1 MMFQK
6 VSAAKFTSAKKAMET
21 AIIHD
26 TEQERKEIL
35 KRYRHL
41 LRVIKPRLH
50 REEDKR
56 LVRRAFD
63 VALEAHKEMRRKS
76 GEPYILHPLA
86 VATIVSEEMGLGPT
100 SVICALLHDT
110 VEDTEISLDEI
121 RREFGDTVAKIV
133 DGLTKISGVFDLQ
146 SSQQA
151 ENFRKLVL
159 SLTDDMRVILI
170 KIADRLHNM
179 RTLEHMP
186 RNKQL
191 KIASETSFLY
201 APLAHR
207 LGFYEI
213 KSELE
218 DLAMKYTETDMYR
231 LIAKKLNETKRERNR
246 YINEFIA
253 PIEERLRKEG
263 LKFRIYGRPKS
274 IHSIWNKMQTKG
286 VDFEQ
291 VYDLF
296 AIRIIIDTPPEKEKA
311 ECWRVYSIVTD
322 FYRPN
327 PGRLRD
333 WISNPKANGYEALH
347 TTVIK
352 DGKWVEVQIRT
363 ERMDEIAER
372 GYAAHFKY
380 KEGMASSESALDE
393 WLLKMREIIKN
404 PESNALDFI
413 NDFRLNLYSQEIY
426 VFTPKGQLKRLPSN
440 ATALDFAFDIHTDI
454 GMTCIGAKVNHKLVP
469 LSHRL
474 TTGDQVEIITSK
486 KQKPTEDWLNFVIT
500 GKAKAKIKNAL
511 KEEMRLRA
519 AEGKEMLER
528 RLRTLRVEFSSDLL
542 NDLALYY
549 RMPGVTELYAAI
561 AAKKIDLKGLSK
573 DKFEDNRLIL
583 PKEPDKKT
591 ADKTSSLEEA
601 VRNTLNKNA
610 ELLIFGDNLEKIDYK
625 FAHCCSPI
633 PGDDVFGFIT
643 INEGIKI
650 HKTNCPNATQ
660 LMSNY
665 GYRIIKTR
673 WNKQHEI
680 SFLTELKVSGIDD
693 VGVMQ
698 KITNV
703 ISGEMKL
710 NMRSISFDTRDG
722 IFEGTL
728 ALFVHDTTQLGM
740 LIQKLK
746 GIEGVLSV
754 SRQ

>member
-1 MMFQK
+1 
-6 VSAAKFTSAKKAMET
+6 
-21 AIIHD
+21 
-26 TEQERKEIL
+26 
-35 KRYRHL
+35 
-41 LRVIKPRLH
+41 
-50 REEDKR
+50 
-56 LVRRAFD
+56 
-63 VALEAHKEMRRKS
+63 
-76 GEPYILHPLA
+76 
-86 VATIVSEEMGLGPT
+86 
-100 SVICALLHDT
+100 
-110 VEDTEISLDEI
+110 
-121 RREFGDTVAKIV
+121 
-133 DGLTKISGVFDLQ
+133 
-146 SSQQA
+146 
-151 ENFRKLVL
+151 
-159 SLTDDMRVILI
+159 RVILI

-179 RTLEHMP
+179 RTLDHMP

-191 KIASETSFLY
+191 KIASETSYLY

-231 LIAKKLNETKRERNR
+231 FIAKKLNETKRERNK

-253 PIEERLRKEG
+253 PIEERLKKEG
-263 LKFRIYGRPKS
+263 FKFRIYGRPKS
-274 IHSIWNKMQTKG
+274 IHSIWNKMRTKG
-286 VDFEQ
+286 VEFEQ

-311 ECWRVYSIVTD
+311 ECWKVYSIVTD

-327 PGRLRD
+327 PSRLRD

-380 KEGMASSESALDE
+380 KEGAAATESALDE

-404 PESNALDFI
+404 PDSNALDFI

-426 VFTPKGQLKRLPSN
+426 VFTPKGQLRRLPSGS
-440 ATALDFAFDIHTDI
+440 TALDFAFDIHTDI

-469 LSHRL
+469 LSHKL
-474 TTGDQVEIITSK
+474 NTGDQVEIITSK
-486 KQKPTEDWLNFVIT
+486 KQKPNEDWLNYVST
-500 GKAKAKIKNAL
+500 GKAKAKIKSAL
-511 KEEMRLRA
+511 KEEQKMLA

-528 RLRTLRVEFSSDLL
+528 RLRALKVEFSSELL
-542 NDLALYY
+542 NDLAQYY
-549 RMPGVTELYAAI
+549 KLPGVTELYSEI
-561 AAKKIDLKGLSK
+561 ATKKIDLKALSK
-573 DKFEDNRLIL
+573 DKFEGNRLII
-583 PKEPDKKT
+583 PKEPEKKD
-591 ADKTSSLEEA
+591 ADKLNIEEV
-601 VRNTLNKNA
+601 VRHTLNKNA
-610 ELLIFGDNLEKIDYK
+610 ELLIFGDGLEKIDYK
-625 FAHCCSPI
+625 FANCCNPI

-680 SFLTELKVSGIDD
+680 SFLTEMKVSGIDD
-693 VGVMQ
+693 VGVIQ
-698 KITNV
+698 KITNI

-710 NMRSISFDTRDG
+710 NMRSISFDTKDG
-722 IFEGTL
+722 IFEGAIT
-728 ALFVHDTTQLGM
+728 LFVQDTEQLNA
-740 LIQKLK
+740 LIQRLK

-754 SRQ
+754 SRQGV